1 MCAQCDEWTAART
14 RGDWPTRLRRAL
26 SGVGGVKGGPLPAT
40 VRQRDERGRFLPV
53 S

>member
-14 RGDWPTRLRRAL
+14 RPDWPTRLRRAL
-26 SGVGGVKGGPLPAT
+26 PGMIKGGPLPAT
-40 VRQRDERGRFLPV
+40 IRQRDARGRFLPV